1 MHFRTTR
8 SMHLPLAWRV
18 ERGFFIAVCAIA
30 LVVGVIGFGSH
41 AAKIVSH
48 EMCGLIACYGSR
60 VHSAVSGSA
69 LPRSNGT

>member
-41 AAKIVSH
+41 AAVRNASTV
-48 EMCGLIACYGSR
+48 ATAWPASWSYPSDQA
-60 VHSAVSGSA
+60 S
-69 LPRSNGT
+69 